1 MRNRNP
7 ALVTV
12 LFTVQMKDDLSQEQ
26 FITDEDSKVTPQM
39 CLNQKVVV
47 SVSAN

>member
-1 MRNRNP
+1 MRNRNS
-7 ALVTV
+7 ASVTV

-39 CLNQKVVV
+39 CLKQKVF
-47 SVSAN
+47 VSASAN

>member
-1 MRNRNP
+1 MRNRNS

-12 LFTVQMKDDLSQEQ
+12 LFTVQMTDDLSQEQ

-39 CLNQKVVV
+39 SLNQKVVV
-47 SVSAN
+47 SGSAN

>member
-1 MRNRNP
+1 MINRNS

-39 CLNQKVVV
+39 CLNQKIFV

>member
-1 MRNRNP
+1 MRNRNS

-26 FITDEDSKVTPQM
+26 FISDEESKVTAQM
-39 CLNQKVVV
+39 GLNQKAVV
-47 SVSAN
+47 SVRTN